1 MSKLPGIV
9 LFIDRHSD
17 RLLYLTMVVFCTISV
32 DTKINDSRGNKTINS
47 QETIY
52 KGSSL
57 STIKIST

>member
-1 MSKLPGIV
+1 MAKPPVIV
-9 LFIDRHSD
+9 LFIDRHTD

-52 KGSSL
+52 KGNRL
-57 STIKIST
+57 STIKRAT